1 MNAKDGIWDRSCG
14 SLQNPARIRVI
25 GAAQNVKVIKRT
37 PRTSRADAEDLG
49 DVMTEKLAE
58 LFAES
63 ATEEHA
69 LRPVR
74 RRRLDS

>member
-1 MNAKDGIWDRSCG
+1 MTSPAFATFLTDVFQHLAANSTPDKVCDR
-14 SLQNPARIRVI
+14 
-25 GAAQNVKVIKRT
+25 
-37 PRTSRADAEDLG
+37 D
-49 DVMTEKLAE
+49 TEKLAE

>member
-1 MNAKDGIWDRSCG
+1 
-14 SLQNPARIRVI
+14 
-25 GAAQNVKVIKRT
+25 
-37 PRTSRADAEDLG
+37 
-49 DVMTEKLAE
+49 MTEKLAE
-58 LFAES
+58 LFAEN

>member
-1 MNAKDGIWDRSCG
+1 
-14 SLQNPARIRVI
+14 
-25 GAAQNVKVIKRT
+25 
-37 PRTSRADAEDLG
+37 
-49 DVMTEKLAE
+49 MTEKLAE

-74 RRRLDS
+74 RRRLEGANAFRESRRGR

>member
-1 MNAKDGIWDRSCG
+1 M
-14 SLQNPARIRVI
+14 
-25 GAAQNVKVIKRT
+25 T
-37 PRTSRADAEDLG
+37 
-49 DVMTEKLAE
+49 VMTEKLLAE

-74 RRRLDS
+74 RRRLDYS

>member
-1 MNAKDGIWDRSCG
+1 
-14 SLQNPARIRVI
+14 
-25 GAAQNVKVIKRT
+25 
-37 PRTSRADAEDLG
+37 
-49 DVMTEKLAE
+49 MTEKKAE

-74 RRRLDS
+74 RRRLAS

>member
-1 MNAKDGIWDRSCG
+1 MI
-14 SLQNPARIRVI
+14 
-25 GAAQNVKVIKRT
+25 
-37 PRTSRADAEDLG
+37 
-49 DVMTEKLAE
+49 EKLAE

-74 RRRLDS
+74 RLRLDA

>member
-1 MNAKDGIWDRSCG
+1 M
-14 SLQNPARIRVI
+14 LQVKQQAADPTRNRLGPATKTRLRRRHRPRRHASMPTSS
-25 GAAQNVKVIKRT
+25 AA
-37 PRTSRADAEDLG
+37 S
-49 DVMTEKLAE
+49 EKLAE

-74 RRRLDS
+74 CRRLDSYSVGR